1 MARTETGGGRPEPPA
16 DRDAAAHARAVA
28 AASGSSFYWAMR
40 LAPRRR
46 RRAMYAIYAFCRE
59 VDDIADGAGAESE
72 KRRLLDRWRT
82 EIEELCRGG
91 RPTGLTA
98 RALRAP
104 VAEFGLRR
112 EDFLAVI
119 DGVAMDVGPARPAPP
134 LAELELYCRR
144 VAGAVGLLA
153 VRALGAVSPRAEDF
167 ALALGTALQ
176 LTNILRD
183 LREDAARGRLYL
195 PGELLAE
202 AGIEAVSPQAVLA
215 HPELPGVC
223 TALARMAR
231 ARFGEAAAALAECPD
246 RPLRPAVAMMVNY
259 LRLLDRL
266 ERRGWRRLDE
276 PVGVSRTMRLWLA
289 FRYGVL
295 SGPCGRP
302 AAAG

>member
-1 MARTETGGGRPEPPA
+1 MARTETGA
-16 DRDAAAHARAVA
+16 DRAAAAHARAVA

-40 LAPRRR
+40 LVPRRR
-46 RRAMYAIYAFCRE
+46 RRAMFAIYAFCRE

-72 KRRLLDRWRT
+72 KRRLLDRWRA

-119 DGVAMDVGPARPAPP
+119 DGVAMDVGPPRPAPP
-134 LAELELYCRR
+134 VAELELYCRR

-202 AGIEAVSPQAVLA
+202 AGIETVSPQAVLA
-215 HPELPGVC
+215 HPRLPGVC
-223 TALARMAR
+223 AALARMAH
-231 ARFGEAAAALAECPD
+231 ARFGEAAAALAECPG
-246 RPLRPAVAMMVNY
+246 RPLRPAVAMMMNY
-259 LRLLDRL
+259 LRLLDGL
-266 ERRGWRRLDE
+266 ERRGWQRLDE

-295 SGPCGRP
+295 SGSCGRL